1 MHGVEG
7 FIYPNEIELQ
17 WSVLIVLY
25 PFITGLVAGAF
36 ILASLERVF
45 NVQAV
50 KPTYRL
56 ALLTA
61 LAFLLVAP
69 LPLQLHLGHPE
80 RSLEMYLTPHTSSA
94 MAMFGFVY
102 LWYLMVVLVLEI
114 WFDYRRDLVLAKA
127 RSTGLTRMLYSVLT
141 LGSDDISPRALAVDD
156 WFGRTITIIGIPSAF
171 LLHGYVGFIFGSIK
185 ANPWWSTPLMPI
197 VFLFSA
203 IVSGIAMVMLLYI
216 AATRL
221 RRQPVDL
228 RCVDT
233 IGQYLF
239 YALVVDFSLEMLD
252 LIHRLYEAD
261 ESLKAL
267 DFMVHT
273 RLWTSQVIVQITLG
287 TLVPLALLAL
297 LQFRSEPARGGS
309 GGRHAG
315 TGVRLLRW
323 VTERRLALYATA
335 GTLTLIGVFAM
346 RWNVVIGGQL
356 FSKSFLGYTTYK
368 MQFATREG
376 LLPAILLML
385 LPFAILAVLVKVLPP
400 WVAAEEHAPHHAATV

>member
-1 MHGVEG
+1 
-7 FIYPNEIELQ
+7 
-17 WSVLIVLY
+17 
-25 PFITGLVAGAF
+25 
-36 ILASLERVF
+36 
-45 NVQAV
+45 
-50 KPTYRL
+50 
-56 ALLTA
+56 
-61 LAFLLVAP
+61 
-69 LPLQLHLGHPE
+69 
-80 RSLEMYLTPHTSSA
+80 MYLTPHTSSA

-114 WFDYRRDLVLAKA
+114 WFDYRQDLVLAKR
-127 RSTGLTRMLYSVLT
+127 RSTGLTRVFYAALT
-141 LGSDDISPRALAVDD
+141 LGSEDISPRALAVDD

-216 AATRL
+216 VATRL
-221 RRQPVDL
+221 RQQPIDL
-228 RCVDT
+228 RSVDT

-239 YALVVDFSLEMLD
+239 YALLVDFSLEMLD
-252 LIHRLYEAD
+252 LVHRLYEAD

-287 TLVPLALLAL
+287 TLVPIALLAL
-297 LQFRSEPARGGS
+297 MQVRAQPAAA
-309 GGRHAG
+309 GGRQG
-315 TGVRLLRW
+315 GWGLRALR
-323 VTERRLALYATA
+323 ELAARRLSLYATA

-368 MQFATREG
+368 MAFATREG
-376 LLPAILLML
+376 LLPALLLML
-385 LPFAILAVLVKVLPP
+385 LPFGILAALVRVLPP
-400 WVAAEEHAPHHAATV
+400 WTEPEEAAARPVSTM

>member
-1 MHGVEG
+1 MESVLHAVEG
-7 FIYPNEIELQ
+7 YMYPNEMELQ
-17 WSVLIVLY
+17 WSILIVLY
-25 PFITGLVAGAF
+25 PYITGLVAGAF

-45 NVQAV
+45 RVESV

-114 WFDYRRDLVLAKA
+114 WLDYRPDIVRLA
-127 RSTGLTRMLYSVLT
+127 RSSTGPLRHVYRLMT
-141 LGSDDISPRALAVDD
+141 LGSYDLSEEALRVDD
-156 WFGRTITIIGIPSAF
+156 RLGYVITLVGIPSAF
-171 LLHGYVGFIFGSIK
+171 LLHGYVGFIFGSVK

-203 IVSGIAMVMLLYI
+203 VVSGIATVMLLYM
-216 AATRL
+216 AVTRL
-221 RRQPVDL
+221 RGLEIDMG
-228 RCVDT
+228 CVDT
-233 IGQYLF
+233 IARYLF
-239 YALVVDFSLEMLD
+239 YAFIIDFSLEMLD
-252 LIHRLYEAD
+252 LIHRVYEAD
-261 ESLKAL
+261 ESFHTL
-267 DFMVHT
+267 DFMVQT
-273 RLWTSQVIVQITLG
+273 RLYFPHILVQIVMG
-287 TLVPLALLAL
+287 TLVPLGLLAL
-297 LQFRSEPARGGS
+297 TQLVKLTEGAR
-309 GGRHAG
+309 RG
-315 TGVRLLRW
+315 T
-323 VTERRLALYATA
+323 YATA
-335 GTLTLIGVFAM
+335 GLLTLVGIFAM

-376 LLPAILLML
+376 LLPAVALMI
-385 LPFAILAVLVKVLPP
+385 LPFVILWVLVKLLPP
-400 WVAAEEHAPHHAATV
+400 WMDEAATERQTA